1 MLSNCLILTKG
12 KNQPEKRMRS
22 TILILFI
29 TLLSTNI
36 IAQEKLTLEKAIG
49 IALHK
54 NSTLLKSSS
63 QIEGYESGVQAAYGN
78 FLPTLG
84 ANASWQWN
92 KTDQQGF
99 FVDQVTGQVIE
110 GGQSTQRRSYNVG
123 LGSNWTLFD
132 GLSNF
137 ASLSQSQN
145 NLESAQYS
153 LERIKQDIV
162 FQTMS
167 LYYDIVYTEQLLRV
181 KQDDLKWNEKNL
193 ETIKERNRLGAAT
206 LADVYQQEVAKG
218 NAELELIRTDNNL
231 QTAKKDL
238 LFYLG
243 IDVLEEFK
251 FDDSLTVNE
260 EKILKTDL
268 LKDYENITELVVQA
282 LNQRF
287 DYRSALLNFESSK
300 SGVTIAE
307 SGHWPSLTADGSY
320 AWFGNSLSEI
330 DRNKNLQIGLSLN
343 LPIFLGWSVSNRV
356 QLAEVQSKI
365 TELELSDLE
374 RDIKRQIKTN
384 FLNLQAAQKGLVVSE
399 NNIAAA
405 RENLKIEEEKYALGS
420 GKLLDVLIA
429 NSRYTT
435 ALTDLLN
442 SQFAY
447 IVLSQQLKYN
457 LGVLD
462 YKEFEQ

>member
-1 MLSNCLILTKG
+1 
-12 KNQPEKRMRS
+12 MRL
-22 TILILFI
+22 TILIIFI
-29 TLLSTNI
+29 TLLSANI
-36 IAQEKLTLEKAIG
+36 FAQEKLTLNKAIG

-54 NSTLLKSSS
+54 NSTLLRSSS
-63 QIEGYESGVQAAYGN
+63 QIEGYEAGVQAAYGN

-84 ANASWQWN
+84 ASASWQWN

-110 GGQSTQRRSYNVG
+110 GGQSTQRRSYNIG

-145 NLESAQYS
+145 DLESAQYY

-167 LYYDIVYTEQLLRV
+167 LYYDIVYTEQLLKV

-231 QTAKKDL
+231 ETAKKDL

-243 IDVLEEFK
+243 IDVLEEFE

-260 EKILKTDL
+260 EKILNTDL
-268 LKDYENITELVVQA
+268 LQDYENITELVDQA

-287 DYRSALLNFESSK
+287 DYRSALLNSESSK
-300 SGVTIAE
+300 SGITIAQ

-330 DRNKNLQIGLSLN
+330 DKNKNLQIGLSLN

-365 TELELSDLE
+365 TEIELSDLE

-384 FLNLQAAQKGLVVSE
+384 FLNLQAAQKGLAVSE
-399 NNIAAA
+399 NNISAA

-429 NSRYTT
+429 NSRYTN

>member
-1 MLSNCLILTKG
+1 
-12 KNQPEKRMRS
+12 MRS

-36 IAQEKLTLEKAIG
+36 IAQEKLTLDKAIG

-63 QIEGYESGVQAAYGN
+63 QIEGYESNVQAAYGN

-84 ANASWQWN
+84 ASAEWRWTKSDN
-92 KTDQQGF
+92 QGF
-99 FVDQVTGQVIE
+99 FVDQITGQVIQ
-110 GGQSTQRRSYNVG
+110 GGDQSTQRRSYNIG

-145 NLESAQYS
+145 ELESAQYY

-167 LYYDIVYTEQLLRV
+167 LYYDIVYTEQLLKV

-243 IDVLEEFK
+243 IDVLEEFE
-251 FDDSLTVNE
+251 FADSLTVNE
-260 EKILKTDL
+260 EKILNTDL
-268 LKDYENITELVVQA
+268 LKDYENITELVDQA

-287 DYRSALLNFESSK
+287 DYKSALLNLASAR

-307 SGHWPSLTADGSY
+307 SGHWPSLNASGNYIWS
-320 AWFGNSLSEI
+320 GNSI
-330 DRNKNLQIGLSLN
+330 DEVDKNKDLQIGLSLN
-343 LPIFLGWSVSNRV
+343 LPIFLGWSVSNSV

-384 FLNLQAAQKGLVVSE
+384 FLNLQAAQKGLVVSQ

-429 NSRYTT
+429 NSRYTN